1 MVPRGR
7 FETELTAAL
16 NAAIVAHP
24 MLARVLPFLG
34 MTSELSPRMADWIAR
49 LLDTSID
56 HAVIFLDPGGK
67 VVEWSG
73 AARRL
78 FGYEADEARGLPFA
92 AIFTP
97 EDLAL
102 GLDAQEI
109 ALASTSGRSED
120 DRWHVRNDGSR
131 FWASGVLQAVRDDAG
146 ELLALCKIV
155 RDRTDVRTQVV
166 ALQNQLAA
174 CKQQSDERDRSITS
188 IAHELRNPM
197 MPIFAAIAL
206 MQKEIGDPL
215 RERSLEIVERQFG
228 ILKTL
233 IDDLNEVARAEHVLS
248 SVTGDPVV
256 VQDALRRAAESLA
269 PMAIERG
276 QALRLVLPS
285 GDIRIRADE
294 VRLQQMLLN
303 LIVNAI
309 KYTPHGGHISLSAT
323 VEADMAVIRV
333 EDDGIGID
341 PQMLPHIFELFTR
354 EGRDPRTP
362 GDGVGLAVVKEL
374 ARLLGGN
381 VEARSP
387 GVGNGSVFG
396 LRLPL
401 IATSTPPGDTP

>member
-1 MVPRGR
+1 
-7 FETELTAAL
+7 
-16 NAAIVAHP
+16 
-24 MLARVLPFLG
+24 
-34 MTSELSPRMADWIAR
+34 MTLELSNRMADWVAR
-49 LLDTSID
+49 LLDSSID

-73 AARRL
+73 AAQRL
-78 FGYEADEARGLPFA
+78 FGYAEHEARGLPFA

-109 ALASTSGRSED
+109 AMARTSGRSED

-131 FWASGVLQAVRDDAG
+131 FWASGVLQAVRDDNG

-174 CKQQSDERDRSITS
+174 ARQQAEERDRAIRS

-197 MPIFAAIAL
+197 MPIFAAMAL
-206 MQKEIGDPL
+206 MQKEIGDTL
-215 RERSLEIVERQFG
+215 RERSVEIVERQFG

-233 IDDLNEVARAEHVLS
+233 IDDLNEVARAEYVS
-248 SVTGDPVV
+248 PSVTGQPLV
-256 VQDALRRAAESLA
+256 VQEALRRAVDGLA
-269 PMAIERG
+269 PMAAERG
-276 QALRLVLPS
+276 QTLRLVLPT
-285 GDIRIRADE
+285 GEIRIRADE

-309 KYTPHGGHISLSAT
+309 KYTPHGGHIGVSAT

-341 PQMLPHIFELFTR
+341 PKVLPHIFELFTR

-387 GVGNGSVFG
+387 GLGNGSVFG

-401 IATSTPPGDTP
+401 ITTSALSGETP